1 MRVEVPTSG
10 PAPRGNSGAVPPKSL
25 LVPPKRELCPP
36 SEDCAPKKVTDSVP
50 LKGSLRPE
58 TPKMLIITP
67 ELVSKNCFF
76 ADFAIKTCSAF
87 VFFFW
92 SSPPNSIV
100 EFHAKFAT
108 RTLCFLVYSLEFEEI
123 KFLSPPK
130 NCVYLSS
137 HATLAPALPS
147 LPYKTQ
153 LRKFFTCFGLDQYMY
168 SWKRWVI

>member
-1 MRVEVPTSG
+1 MKSTRLNGAPRGRAMRVEVPPSG

-58 TPKMLIITP
+58 TPKILIITP

-87 VFFFW
+87 VFFFGLHPRIRSWNFTQSSQRGPYVFW
-92 SSPPNSIV
+92 STLSNS
-100 EFHAKFAT
+100 K
-108 RTLCFLVYSLEFEEI
+108 
-123 KFLSPPK
+123 K
-130 NCVYLSS
+130 
-137 HATLAPALPS
+137 
-147 LPYKTQ
+147 
-153 LRKFFTCFGLDQYMY
+153 
-168 SWKRWVI
+168 